1 MGCCGGGCVCKELSL
16 WAVVILLTSVS
27 WLTFTMDPSD
37 LSSRASVA
45 LTLLLAIGVFQLILN
60 VSAPWLPAW
69 ALCAKRLTTR
79 GLRT

>member
-1 MGCCGGGCVCKELSL
+1 MLLRSGLRVCKAVSL
-16 WAVVILLTSVS
+16 WAVVVLLTSVS

-60 VSAPWLPAW
+60 VSAPGCWLA
-69 ALCAKRLTTR
+69 CARNGSR
-79 GLRT
+79 RVVLRT